1 MPLNKDKN
9 LKLYYSIG
17 EVAKMFNVK
26 ESALRYWEKE
36 FPQLRPKTGPR
47 GIRQYTEKDIEQ
59 IRVIHST
66 IKISGHKIES
76 ARKIIYANR
85 EGAEKTSVVLSK
97 LVETREE
104 LKALKKQ
111 LDSLV

>member
-59 IRVIHST
+59 IRVIHNM
-66 IKISGHKIES
+66 IKVRGHKIES
-76 ARKIIYANR
+76 AKKIIYANKEGVDKSSEVLTRLISAR
-85 EGAEKTSVVLSK
+85 EDLK
-97 LVETREE
+97 L
-104 LKALKKQ
+104 LKKQ
-111 LDSLV
+111 LDTLV